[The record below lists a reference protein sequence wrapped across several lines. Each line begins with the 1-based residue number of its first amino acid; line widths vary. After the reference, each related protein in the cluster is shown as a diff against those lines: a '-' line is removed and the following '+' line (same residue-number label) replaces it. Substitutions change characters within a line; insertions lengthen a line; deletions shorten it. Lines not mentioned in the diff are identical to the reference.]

1 VRADV
6 NGSDVIADFEGELA
20 AAGVDTSDV
29 QAIGMTTS
37 PNREAMQI
45 RMAGDEGWKQA
56 AVSGADD
63 AFLDYATLEFTERA
77 AGYES
82 DEAIRQALLT
92 EKNVAVIDSFALP
105 AGGDLGGDPNAF
117 KLDGVKAGD
126 QDFAPVEV
134 EILGSD
140 GEPHMVTI
148 IGVISEDISTLAG
161 VYAAQ
166 ETIDGISE
174 TTAKTSYFLSI
185 GDPEQAETM
194 AKSVEAA
201 MIDQGVQG
209 IAVEEEIADAQ
220 KQNSGFLK
228 LIEGFMGLGLI
239 VGLAAVGVIAFRSV
253 VERRQQI
260 GMLRAIGYRRN
271 LISMSFGLETLFV
284 VGIGI
289 VAGTLLGVVL
299 GYNLFN
305 SEDAGAGGSG
315 TFIVPWQL
323 IAILVAGT
331 LTVATLTTW
340 IPARQASRVAPAEA
354 LRYE

>member
-1 VRADV
+1 V
-6 NGSDVIADFEGELA
+6 ELA
-20 AAGVDTSDV
+20 
-29 QAIGMTTS
+29 
-37 PNREAMQI
+37 
-45 RMAGDEGWKQA
+45 
-56 AVSGADD
+56 
-63 AFLDYATLEFTERA
+63 
-77 AGYES
+77 
-82 DEAIRQALLT
+82 
-92 EKNVAVIDSFALP
+92 
-105 AGGDLGGDPNAF
+105 
-117 KLDGVKAGD
+117 
-126 QDFAPVEV
+126 
-134 EILGSD
+134 GSD
-140 GEPHMVTI
+140 GAAHTVTI
-148 IGVISEDISTLAG
+148 IGVISEDISSLSG
-161 VYAAQ
+161 LYAAQ
-166 ETIDGISE
+166 ETIDGISG
-174 TTAKTSYFLSI
+174 TTAKTSYYLSL
-185 GDPEQAETM
+185 GDPGQADAM

-201 MIDQGVQG
+201 MIDHGVQG
-209 IAVEEEIADAQ
+209 ISIEEEMADAQ
-220 KQNSGFLK
+220 KESSGFLK

-260 GMLRAIGYRRN
+260 GMLRAIGYRRG

-323 IAILVAGT
+323 ITVLVAGT